1 MKPCSINLHQDR
13 DNVSPNSGER
23 YRNGEA
29 IATGAV
35 ASTVNQVVS
44 KRFCTKQHRQ
54 WSKRGA
60 YLLLQI
66 RPTTLNHALG
76 TMCKQSYPPMAVEEI
91 PDTASSPASPCAHGR
106 ARVTDAVYRS

>member
-13 DNVSPNSGER
+13 DNLSPNSGER

-29 IATGAV
+29 IATRAV
-35 ASTVNQVVS
+35 ESTVNQVVS

-54 WSKRGA
+54 WSKRGV

-66 RPTTLNHALG
+66 RPKTLNHALG
-76 TMCKQSYPPMAVEEI
+76 TMFKQSYPPMEVEEI
-91 PDTASSPASPCAHGR
+91 PESRRYLTQLHPQHLPALM
-106 ARVTDAVYRS
+106 